1 MKMIIAVLIPAIA
14 MLFSV
19 SVKAESIRC
28 GSHVIEDGGIHKKVT
43 MEEVVKKC
51 GQPSS
56 REVSR
61 LYYKKKGKRLDFDT
75 EGRLMS
81 ISEIEEDQSS

>member
-1 MKMIIAVLIPAIA
+1 MKMIIAVLIPSIT
-14 MLFSV
+14 MLFTASV
-19 SVKAESIRC
+19 NAESIRC
-28 GSHVIEDGGIHKKVT
+28 GSHVIEDGGIHEKVT

-56 REVSR
+56 REGSR

-75 EGRLMS
+75 EGHLMS
-81 ISEIEEDQSS
+81 INEIEED

>member
-1 MKMIIAVLIPAIA
+1 MKMIFVVLISAIT
-14 MLFSV
+14 MLFTANI
-19 SVKAESIRC
+19 KAESIRC
-28 GSHVIEDGGIHKKVT
+28 GSHVIEDGGIHNDVT
-43 MEEVVKKC
+43 MKEVLKKC

-56 REVSR
+56 REGSR

-81 ISEIEEDQSS
+81 INDIEKD